1 MLYETEA
8 VAITMSTTVSTSC
21 GFHAAQNAL
30 KHPNNVEV
38 LLFDVERNDPR
49 LKELTEQAHR
59 SQVQIRAT
67 NKKELD
73 KVSAGVKHQGVII
86 IHTTGLVRPDLPL
99 GEYLTQLERVPLL
112 LVLDGVQDPQNLGA
126 CLRTAAAAGVDGV
139 ILPRKKG
146 CHITTTVMR
155 VAAGGIS
162 HLSIFEE
169 SNWNRVMTTLKS
181 SGLWVVGTD
190 EQAESDIY
198 STDLVR
204 PVALVLGAE
213 DKGLR
218 RLTRKQCD
226 QVVHIPAAGWMRS
239 LNVSVATG
247 IALFEALRQRRGS
260 L

>member
-1 MLYETEA
+1 MN
-8 VAITMSTTVSTSC
+8 TTVSTSC
-21 GFHAAQNAL
+21 GFHAVQNAL
-30 KHPNNVEV
+30 NHPETVEV
-38 LLFDVERNDPR
+38 LLYDVERNDLR
-49 LKELTEQAHR
+49 LKELTEQARR

-67 NKKELD
+67 GKKELD
-73 KVSAGVKHQGVII
+73 KVSAGVRHQGVII
-86 IHTTGLVRPDLPL
+86 IHTTDLAKPPLPL
-99 GEYLTQLERVPLL
+99 EEYLTQLEPVPLL

-146 CHITTTVMR
+146 CHITATVMR

-162 HLSIFEE
+162 HLSVFEE
-169 SNWNRVMTTLKS
+169 SNWNRVMTTLKN
-181 SGLWVVGTD
+181 SGLWIVGTD
-190 EQAESDIY
+190 ERAENDIY

-213 DKGLR
+213 DKGMR

-226 QVVHIPAAGWMRS
+226 QVVRIPAVGRIHS

-247 IALFEALRQRRGS
+247 IALFEALRQRRAP

>member
-1 MLYETEA
+1 M
-8 VAITMSTTVSTSC
+8 
-21 GFHAAQNAL
+21 
-30 KHPNNVEV
+30 EV
-38 LLFDVERNDPR
+38 LLYDVERNDLR
-49 LKELTEQAHR
+49 LKELAEQARR
-59 SQVQIRAT
+59 SQIQIRAT
-67 NKKELD
+67 EKKELD
-73 KVSAGVKHQGVII
+73 KLSAGVRHQGVIV
-86 IHTTGLVRPDLPL
+86 IHTTGLAKPSLQL
-99 GEYLTQLERVPLL
+99 EEYLNQLERVPLL

-146 CHITTTVMR
+146 CPITATVMR

-169 SNWNRVMTTLKS
+169 SNWNRVMTTLKNN
-181 SGLWVVGTD
+181 GLWIVGTD
-190 EQAESDIY
+190 ENAENDIY
-198 STDLVR
+198 STDLAR

-226 QVVHIPAAGWMRS
+226 QVVRIPAVGGIHS

-247 IALFEALRQRRGS
+247 IALFEVLRQRRS
-260 L
+260 PLQK

>member
-1 MLYETEA
+1 M
-8 VAITMSTTVSTSC
+8 
-21 GFHAAQNAL
+21 
-30 KHPNNVEV
+30 EV
-38 LLFDVERNDPR
+38 LLYDVERNDLR
-49 LKELTEQAHR
+49 LKELAEQARR
-59 SQVQIRAT
+59 SQIQIRAT
-67 NKKELD
+67 EKKELD
-73 KVSAGVKHQGVII
+73 KLSAGVRHQGVIV
-86 IHTTGLVRPDLPL
+86 IHTTGLVKPALPL
-99 GEYLTQLERVPLL
+99 EEYLNQLERVPLL

-146 CHITTTVMR
+146 CPITATVMR

-169 SNWNRVMTTLKS
+169 SNWNRVMTTLKNN
-181 SGLWVVGTD
+181 GLWIVGTD
-190 EQAESDIY
+190 ENAENDIY
-198 STDLVR
+198 STDLAG

-226 QVVHIPAAGWMRS
+226 QVVRIPAVGGIHS

-247 IALFEALRQRRGS
+247 IALFEVLRQRRS
-260 L
+260 PLQK

>member
-1 MLYETEA
+1 MN
-8 VAITMSTTVSTSC
+8 TTVSTSC
-21 GFHAAQNAL
+21 GFHAVQNAL
-30 KHPNNVEV
+30 DHPETVEV
-38 LLFDVERNDPR
+38 LLYDVERNDLR
-49 LKELTEQAHR
+49 LKELTEQAGR

-67 NKKELD
+67 GKKELD
-73 KVSAGVKHQGVII
+73 KVSAGVRHQGVII
-86 IHTTGLVRPDLPL
+86 IHTTDLAKPPLPL
-99 GEYLTQLERVPLL
+99 EEYLTQLEPVPLL

-146 CHITTTVMR
+146 CHITATVMR

-162 HLSIFEE
+162 HLSVFEE
-169 SNWNRVMTTLKS
+169 SNWNRVMTTLKN
-181 SGLWVVGTD
+181 SGLWIVGTD
-190 EQAESDIY
+190 ERAENDIY

-213 DKGLR
+213 DKGMR

-226 QVVHIPAAGWMRS
+226 QVVRIPAVGGIDS

-247 IALFEALRQRRGS
+247 IALFEALRQRRAP

>member
-1 MLYETEA
+1 MLYDGKA
-8 VAITMSTTVSTSC
+8 VAITMNTTVSTSC
-21 GFHAAQNAL
+21 GFHAVQNAL
-30 KHPNNVEV
+30 KHPDNVEV
-38 LLFDVERNDPR
+38 LLYDVERNDFR
-49 LKELTEQAHR
+49 LKEIAEEARR
-59 SQVQIRAT
+59 SRVLIRAT
-67 NKKELD
+67 NKNELD
-73 KVSAGVKHQGVII
+73 KVSAGIRHQGVII
-86 IHTTGLVRPDLPL
+86 IHTTGLVRPALPL
-99 GEYLTQLERVPLL
+99 DEHLAQIQQVPLL

-126 CLRTAAAAGVDGV
+126 CLRTAAAARVDGV

-169 SNWNRVMTTLKS
+169 SNWNRVMTTLKDN
-181 SGLWVVGTD
+181 GLWIVGTD
-190 EQAESDIY
+190 ERAESEIY

-226 QVVHIPAAGWMRS
+226 QVVRIPAAGQIRS

-247 IALFEALRQRRGS
+247 IALFEALRQRRGR